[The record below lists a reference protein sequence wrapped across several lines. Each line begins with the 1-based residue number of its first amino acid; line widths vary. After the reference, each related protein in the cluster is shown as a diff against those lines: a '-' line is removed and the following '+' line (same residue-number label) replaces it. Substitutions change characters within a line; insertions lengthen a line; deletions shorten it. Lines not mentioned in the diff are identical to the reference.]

1 MLSEYFRA
9 ALGLAQYERLED
21 GTWAGTIPGFAG
33 LLGSGGNRDSCEQD
47 LASALEDWTLLGLQ
61 LGHPLPVVGDL
72 DLNLQQ
78 AA

>member
-9 ALGLAQYERLED
+9 ALGHAQYDRLED
-21 GTWAGTIPGFAG
+21 GTWVGTIPGFHG
-33 LLGSGGNRDSCEQD
+33 LLGSGDSQESCEKD

-61 LGHPLPVVGDL
+61 LGHPLPVVGTL